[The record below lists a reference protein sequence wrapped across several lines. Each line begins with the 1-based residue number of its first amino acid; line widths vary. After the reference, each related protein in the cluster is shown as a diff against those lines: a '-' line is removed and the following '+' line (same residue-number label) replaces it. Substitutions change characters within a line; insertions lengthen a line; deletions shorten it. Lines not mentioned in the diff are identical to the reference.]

1 MALVSICKLF
11 LCLLRNVAE
20 FVRRKQLMILDPRSP
35 IIHGVVV
42 VTVAL
47 LFLVVVWAEFPPDSP
62 VAMVV
67 VCMMLAHT
75 ALAVLMLHEKVCIRR
90 VRWEE
95 GMSWVA
101 IDWLGC
107 LAIQLVPDS
116 VDHFL
121 ATVYLVWQIS
131 LLVWSLAANW
141 NLFVEYYRRWQQSN
155 SRFILESRPGDA
167 GPEPSVA
174 GATASV

>member
-1 MALVSICKLF
+1 M
-11 LCLLRNVAE
+11 
-20 FVRRKQLMILDPRSP
+20 RKRLMIFDPRSP

-42 VTVAL
+42 VTVAG
-47 LFLVVVWAEFPPDSP
+47 LFLLVVWAEFPPDSTL
-62 VAMVV
+62 AMVV
-67 VCMMLAHT
+67 VAMMIAHT
-75 ALAVLMLHEKVCIRR
+75 ILAVLMLHEKVCIRR

-121 ATVYLVWQIS
+121 ATVYLIWQIS

-155 SRFILESRPGDA
+155 SRFVLESRPSQPA
-167 GPEPSVA
+167 PTVP
-174 GATASV
+174 GAAATV

>member
-1 MALVSICKLF
+1 
-11 LCLLRNVAE
+11 
-20 FVRRKQLMILDPRSP
+20 
-35 IIHGVVV
+35 
-42 VTVAL
+42 
-47 LFLVVVWAEFPPDSP
+47 
-62 VAMVV
+62 MVV
-67 VCMMLAHT
+67 VCMMFAHT

-107 LAIQLVPDS
+107 LSIQLVPDS

-121 ATVYLVWQIS
+121 ATGYLIWQIS

-155 SRFILESRPGDA
+155 SRFVLESQPSQPAPTVPGA
-167 GPEPSVA
+167 
-174 GATASV
+174 ATTV